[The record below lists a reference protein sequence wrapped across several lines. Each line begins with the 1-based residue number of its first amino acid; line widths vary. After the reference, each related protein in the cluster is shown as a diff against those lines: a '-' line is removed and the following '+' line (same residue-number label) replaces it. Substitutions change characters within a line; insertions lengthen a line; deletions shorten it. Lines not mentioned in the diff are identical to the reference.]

1 MAHHINKESKGN
13 NNLLQ
18 ILCILSGGI
27 ILLVLIFGLVTNVGS
42 VLGTSLVEG
51 EFPPIEYFPI
61 YLKPIT
67 WFYGAILV
75 FSYSFVQLM
84 KTKIFVLP
92 LPLITVLK
100 VITFATFG
108 VAIYEIFFNFSLWT
122 VLMSQDVISG
132 NLNPDI
138 LFNPF
143 PNPDSAFVMNLV
155 FATKIYTLL
164 GIVSG
169 YLFYFLNTIKK

>member
-1 MAHHINKESKGN
+1 
-13 NNLLQ
+13 
-18 ILCILSGGI
+18 
-27 ILLVLIFGLVTNVGS
+27 
-42 VLGTSLVEG
+42 
-51 EFPPIEYFPI
+51 
-61 YLKPIT
+61 
-67 WFYGAILV
+67 
-75 FSYSFVQLM
+75 M